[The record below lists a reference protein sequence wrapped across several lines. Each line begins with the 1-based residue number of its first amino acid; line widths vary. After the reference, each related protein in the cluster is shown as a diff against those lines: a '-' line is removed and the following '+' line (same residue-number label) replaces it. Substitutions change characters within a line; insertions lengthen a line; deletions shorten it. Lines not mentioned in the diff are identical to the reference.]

1 MTGRHWA
8 QLILM
13 KYGTRP
19 CRPDH
24 RVVTSEV
31 VATLKARIEA
41 LQSELSKLEAAA
53 AAHRGPSVNA
63 TGRSFWSLSC
73 WQHTADMMNTENP
86 PFAERNLWNVPL
98 SVPVT
103 QA

>member
-13 KYGTRP
+13 KDGTRP

-24 RVVTSEV
+24 RVVSRHT
-31 VATLKARIEA
+31 KARIEA

-53 AAHRGPSVNA
+53 AAHRGPSVIG

-73 WQHTADMMNTENP
+73 WQ
-86 PFAERNLWNVPL
+86 PL
-98 SVPVT
+98 QT
-103 QA
+103 